1 MSFQPL
7 LVDLPGGGTL
17 QTPGFLAVVSLAVVA
32 TFLLYTEHPQISR
45 RAVVALVPWMVVG
58 AGLSVLTGSVD
69 YPSRVEPA
77 VTGGGAHLTTYA
89 VVCFVWFTLLQ
100 VMRRSSQQDAI
111 PGILAAMG
119 IGSATVI
126 LGTLIFRGDVVIGAV
141 FWLAVAP
148 IAAVAVAAVVLL
160 LIGLW
165 YPEAA
170 AYTGMVG
177 GLVVFGQAMSAIATV
192 VAVVSGP
199 GGHSFL
205 SGAVLNLT
213 VATGAAG
220 QLGVDQQLLWA
231 GGFVWTKLIIAILFI
246 MALTAYTRAHQQRG
260 NLVLG
265 LFGAIGVVSGTTV
278 LLSMVVG

>member
-1 MSFQPL
+1 MSFQSP
-7 LVDLPGGGTL
+7 LVDLPGGGAL
-17 QTPGFLAVVSLAVVA
+17 QTPGFLAIAILAVVA
-32 TFLLYTEHPQISR
+32 TFLLYTEHPQLSR
-45 RAVVALVPWMVVG
+45 RAVVALVPWMVVA

-69 YPSRVEPA
+69 YPPRVEPA
-77 VTGGGAHLTTYA
+77 VTGTGALLTTYA

-100 VMRRSSQQDAI
+100 VMRRSSQQNAV

-119 IGSATVI
+119 IGTAAVI
-126 LGTLIFRGDVVIGAV
+126 VGTIIFRGDLVIGAV

-148 IAAVAVAAVVLL
+148 IAAVGVAAVVLL
-160 LIGLW
+160 LVGLW

-177 GLVVFGQAMSAIATV
+177 GLVVFGQTLSAIATV
-192 VAVVSGP
+192 VAVVSSP

-205 SGAVLNLT
+205 SEALLNLT
-213 VATGAAG
+213 VTTGAAG
-220 QLGVDQQLLWA
+220 QLGVDQELLWA

-246 MALTAYTRAHQQRG
+246 MALTTYTRAHQQRG

-265 LFGAIGVVSGTTV
+265 VFGAIGVVTGTSV
-278 LLSMVVG
+278 LLSLVVG